1 MTGFDLGESAT
12 DESEPDE
19 TDVTADMDGTS
30 ERDNNRQDDKKADEE
45 QVDDKTEE
53 EETDPRV
60 EPAFPFSDDL
70 RESWYVRD
78 AIVTEFED
86 AVDFEAKPFLREHG
100 VRNETGREIQDAAI
114 QVAKNNPEELA
125 KVILKDR
132 GVDIEDDEA

>member
-12 DESEPDE
+12 DDETEPDK
-19 TDVTADMDGTS
+19 TDAIADTDGTS
-30 ERDNNRQDDKKADEE
+30 EQDTNRQDEKKAD
-45 QVDDKTEE
+45 DKTEEE

-78 AIVTEFED
+78 EIVTEFED
-86 AVDFEAKPFLREHG
+86 AVDFEAKPLLREHG

-114 QVAKNNPEELA
+114 QVARNNPEELA

>member
-12 DESEPDE
+12 DDEPESDGDEEMTGTDE
-19 TDVTADMDGTS
+19 TREGDAGS
-30 ERDNNRQDDKKADEE
+30 HN
-45 QVDDKTEE
+45 EE
-53 EETDPRV
+53 ENNETEKEEADPRV

-78 AIVTEFED
+78 EIVTEFED

-125 KVILKDR
+125 RVILEDR
-132 GVDIEDDEA
+132 GVDIDDDT

>member
-12 DESEPDE
+12 DDEPESDGDGEMTDE
-19 TDVTADMDGTS
+19 TL
-30 ERDNNRQDDKKADEE
+30 ERDAGSHDEE
-45 QVDDKTEE
+45 EINETEKE
-53 EETDPRV
+53 EADPRV
-60 EPAFPFSDDL
+60 EPTFPFSDDL

-78 AIVTEFED
+78 EIVTEFED

-125 KVILKDR
+125 RVILEDR
-132 GVDIEDDEA
+132 GVDIDDDT

>member
-1 MTGFDLGESAT
+1 MTGFDLGEAAT
-12 DESEPDE
+12 DDDTELDE
-19 TDVTADMDGTS
+19 TGVSTDTDGTS
-30 ERDNNRQDDKKADEE
+30 KRDDRRQDETQGQENVETAEKKEA
-45 QVDDKTEE
+45 
-53 EETDPRV
+53 DPRV

-78 AIVTEFED
+78 ETVTEFED

-125 KVILKDR
+125 KVILEDR
-132 GVDIEDDEA
+132 GVNLEDDKA